1 MFPNKKIKTIEE
13 LIGSHEDFINE
24 ILIFLAVPDPIELGF
39 DFDML
44 GFCRGYLVEVEGD
57 VFLVVEFAHQGR
69 ERERAEEVI
78 GVGFSF
84 SNGIHVMIII
94 LWERIKLLTTTNFW
108 KTLSPTRMAVYSFS
122 IPSWDL
128 PS

>member
-94 LWERIKLLTTTNFW
+94 L
-108 KTLSPTRMAVYSFS
+108 
-122 IPSWDL
+122 
-128 PS
+128 